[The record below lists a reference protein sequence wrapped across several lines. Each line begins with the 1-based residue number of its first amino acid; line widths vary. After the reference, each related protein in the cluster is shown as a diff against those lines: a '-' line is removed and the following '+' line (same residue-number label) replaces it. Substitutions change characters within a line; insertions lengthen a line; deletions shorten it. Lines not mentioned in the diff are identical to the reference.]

1 MIDVRER
8 ILGFLSL
15 FIYIFVENLFM
26 KKSLLLFIISL
37 ISVYVHSQKAMNNK
51 IIIDQKNAYS
61 IVNMEGKIVLEI
73 RALDKAYDQVILK
86 LLPINNNEKDI
97 NISWDIKDGF
107 FYTIQIAEYSSVEDI
122 HFIKKIKIDELSTDL
137 NYNYTP
143 IELENFSNSIS
154 NMPFILLHKS
164 SLLNTILSADISVS
178 DKIYFTAKLKDKTI
192 IYSDQFSDNWEQ
204 LEISSTDFKSV
215 VFLKDHYFID
225 NNFIYTNLD
234 CDNCNQK
241 KTNIENKNPFI
252 FLINKNDSTI
262 KKVENMM
269 ENNSD
274 MKLQDF
280 FIKNSSDF
288 DFN

>member
-1 MIDVRER
+1 LIDVRER

>member
-1 MIDVRER
+1 M
-8 ILGFLSL
+8 GFLSL

>member
-1 MIDVRER
+1 
-8 ILGFLSL
+8 
-15 FIYIFVENLFM
+15 
-26 KKSLLLFIISL
+26 
-37 ISVYVHSQKAMNNK
+37 MNNK

>member
-122 HFIKKIKIDELSTDL
+122 HFIK
-137 NYNYTP
+137 NW
-143 IELENFSNSIS
+143 NFS
-154 NMPFILLHKS
+154 FK
-164 SLLNTILSADISVS
+164 
-178 DKIYFTAKLKDKTI
+178 
-192 IYSDQFSDNWEQ
+192 
-204 LEISSTDFKSV
+204 ISSRYHRCHHLETF
-215 VFLKDHYFID
+215 Y
-225 NNFIYTNLD
+225 
-234 CDNCNQK
+234 
-241 KTNIENKNPFI
+241 
-252 FLINKNDSTI
+252 
-262 KKVENMM
+262 
-269 ENNSD
+269 
-274 MKLQDF
+274 
-280 FIKNSSDF
+280 
-288 DFN
+288 